1 MRIYDVTHTLRPGMV
16 TWPAEPGPE
25 ITLIKEM
32 AAGNSADVS
41 SLSLGVHTGT
51 HVDAPRHFIAGGAGV
66 DSLSLAALCGP
77 AKVVQI
83 QDSRAIRVE
92 ELERA
97 ALDGAERVLFR
108 TRNSDEWSDSEFRE
122 DFVYLDPTAAAWLV
136 AHGTRL
142 VGVDFLSVEAFRAA
156 EPATHRTLLG
166 AGVVIVEGLDLRE
179 ITAGD
184 YFLTCLPLKLA
195 GADGAPARAI
205 LTQE

>member
-1 MRIYDVTHTLRPGMV
+1 MA
-16 TWPAEPGPE
+16 TWPAEPGPQ
-25 ITLIKEM
+25 INLIKEM
-32 AAGNSADVS
+32 AAGDSADVS

-51 HVDAPRHFIAGGAGV
+51 HVDAPRHFIPGAAGV
-66 DSLSLAALCGP
+66 DSLPLEALCGP
-77 AKVVQI
+77 AKVVQV
-83 QDSRAIRVE
+83 QDRRSIRVE

-108 TRNSDEWSDSEFRE
+108 TRNSDEWTDSEFIE
-122 DFVYLDPTAAAWLV
+122 DFVYLDPAAAAWLV
-136 AHGTRL
+136 KKGIRL
-142 VGVDFLSVEAFRAA
+142 VGVDYLSVEAFRAA

-179 ITAGD
+179 VTAGD